1 MGTPGYYF
9 QFDISKYPR
18 CNTKGNISFSSATT
32 LQKKD
37 LLRNE
42 YGSIS
47 FYIDI
52 FNLYNNFLLLKAMLL
67 YIEFRS
73 YFKTGKDNFFV
84 S

>member
-1 MGTPGYYF
+1 MRTSGYYF
-9 QFDISKYPR
+9 QFDISKYPG
-18 CNTKGNISFSSATT
+18 CNTKGNISLSSAMT

-52 FNLYNNFLLLKAMLL
+52 FNLYNKFLLLKAMLL